1 MKILVNGR
9 EAVLKANASFEY
21 VSENP
26 LFTEAEDYTME
37 IPFPMKDCPQ
47 NISIFGP
54 LHVKGVDI
62 SKVSFPCEIQTDAFV
77 KSGILTIT
85 SVSDTEVKGQFL
97 EGMSQQNFSS
107 SLPDVYLTDLDFSQW
122 DGTVGGWEN
131 YENSP
136 EFGWDELVV
145 YDKERDEYLSGRHIY
160 LSHLIKLVA
169 QAVGWNVDMSSLES
183 IPMFK
188 YILVANRRMETKW
201 KWPKDPVR
209 SLALSLPYWTV
220 KEFFHQIELFFGCV
234 CVLSDSAKTVT
245 FRPCSNMLTES
256 SVYPIDVT
264 DDFSVE
270 LTETEEQAS
279 YRGNKGWKFPDEC
292 NPDKIN
298 ACQEFLNDPKYSKLI
313 KSLTLQ
319 EIYDIVYRASRGKA
333 TMPSFIDQ
341 NLYGL
346 PTTLIYYL
354 PEFDEYALVSAIE
367 DVFVKRDE
375 ATSEAEH
382 RFQLVDVINQYRTL
396 GEGEELGIAPC
407 PIGHHIA
414 NTDKAV
420 ESVVSPIPYDFTGKY
435 PMTQLEII
443 EPGTQAFF
451 WSSGVIGK
459 VPAREECFLSGTLS
473 ASFEGLNWGKIWQ
486 DGGVAGRQVMYDMQI
501 LIDGKVVMS
510 ATYGAHLSLTSISG
524 QQRLELQQVGDY
536 PRILDTEFEID
547 QLSEHTIYARVRCV
561 GKNFRESADISCQ
574 IWFEDVASRG
584 KIIGAGVVD
593 RSPIL
598 TIPVDPEEEIS
609 VGYNGVG
616 YFEPKTALERIGEAK
631 VEEKD
636 KYFKNLWIVLYSS
649 QEGET
654 KKFAYTKKYEQA
666 VYTVPVSDRE
676 GGWLM
681 EDDKVK
687 VYPFSA
693 PFLQYPYTLT
703 PADPSIKALSVL
715 PKVKETKLYRYKFLA
730 KTLPSPTSVFLI
742 KGKRY
747 ACLKLTAQ
755 ITVKGMSELVEGEF
769 YEIID

>member
-97 EGMSQQNFSS
+97 EGMSQQNFAS

-122 DGTVGGWEN
+122 DGTKGGWEN

-136 EFGWDELVV
+136 EFGWEEMVV
-145 YDKERDEYLSGRHIY
+145 YDKDREEYLSGRHIY

-169 QAVGWNVDMSSLES
+169 QAIGWHVDISALEA

-188 YILVANRRMETKW
+188 YILVANRRVETKW
-201 KWPKDPVR
+201 KYSMDTVR
-209 SLALSLPYWTV
+209 SLALSLPYWTI
-220 KEFFHQIELFFGCV
+220 KEFFHQIELFFGCI
-234 CVLSDSAKTVT
+234 CVLSDSTKTAT
-245 FRPCSNMLTES
+245 FCPCSNVLTAS
-256 SVYPIDVT
+256 SELPIEVS
-264 DDFSVE
+264 DDFTVE
-270 LTETEEQAS
+270 VTKTEEQSS
-279 YRGNKGWKFPDEC
+279 YRGNKKLKFPDEC
-292 NPDKIN
+292 NPDKKN
-298 ACQEFLNDPKYSKLI
+298 ACQQFLDDPKYSKLV
-313 KSLTLQ
+313 KSMELQ
-319 EIYDIVYRASRGKA
+319 ELYDIIYRASRGKA
-333 TMPSFIDQ
+333 TMPSFISLD
-341 NLYGL
+341 LYGL
-346 PTTLIYYL
+346 PTSLIYYL
-354 PEFDEYALVSAIE
+354 PELGEYALVTVTE

-375 ATSEAEH
+375 ATQEAEH
-382 RFQLVDVINQYRTL
+382 RFQQVDIINQYRST

-407 PIGHHIA
+407 PIGHHIV

-420 ESVVSPIPYDFTGKY
+420 ESVVPDIPFDFTGLY
-435 PMTQLEII
+435 TLPRLEFV
-443 EPGTQAFF
+443 EPNSNAVFF
-451 WSSGVIGK
+451 GASIGS
-459 VPAREECFLSGTLS
+459 VPKREECLLSGTIS
-473 ASFEGLNWGKIWQ
+473 ASFEGLNWGKIWS
-486 DGGVAGRQVMYDMQI
+486 DGGVAGRTVMYEMQI
-501 LIDGKVVMS
+501 LIGEKVVAS
-510 ATYGAHLSLTSISG
+510 NTYGAILNLTSING
-524 QQRLELQQVGDY
+524 YQRLELQQIGDG
-536 PRILDTEFEID
+536 PRILDTDIEVPLLSD
-547 QLSEHTIYARVRCV
+547 QAISARVQCIGR
-561 GKNFRESADISCQ
+561 NYRDSAPIKCQ
-574 IWFEDVASRG
+574 LWCNNVASRG
-584 KIIGAGVVD
+584 KIIGAGVID
-593 RSPIL
+593 RSPLL
-598 TIPVDPEEEIS
+598 TIPTDPEEEIS
-609 VGYNGVG
+609 IGYNGVG
-616 YFEPKTALERIGEAK
+616 YFEPMTALERIGEAK

-636 KYFKNLWIVLYSS
+636 KYFKNLWIVLYSA
-649 QEGET
+649 QEGDT

-687 VYPFSA
+687 VHPFSA
-693 PFLQYPYTLT
+693 PFLQFPYTLT
-703 PADPSIKALSVL
+703 PADPSIQSLASL
-715 PKVKETKLYRYKFLA
+715 PKVDETKLYRYKFLA

>member
-54 LHVKGVDI
+54 LHVNGVDI

-85 SVSDTEVKGQFL
+85 SVSDTEVNGQFL
-97 EGMSQQNFSS
+97 EGMSQQNFAS

-145 YDKERDEYLSGRHIY
+145 YDKERDENLSGRHIY

-169 QAVGWNVDMSSLES
+169 QAVGWEVDMSALES

-188 YILVANRRMETKW
+188 YILVANRRVETKW
-201 KWPKDPVR
+201 KYPKDPVR

-245 FRPCSNMLTES
+245 FRPCSNMLSES

-279 YRGNKGWKFPDEC
+279 YRGNKGFKFPDEC

-333 TMPSFIDQ
+333 TMTSFIGQ

-346 PTTLIYYL
+346 PTSLIYYL
-354 PEFDEYALVSAIE
+354 PELGEYALVTATE

-375 ATSEAEH
+375 ATQEAEH
-382 RFQLVDVINQYRTL
+382 RFQLVEVINQYRNN

-407 PIGHHIA
+407 PIGHHIV
-414 NTDKAV
+414 NTSEAV
-420 ESVVSPIPYDFTGKY
+420 ESVISAIPYDFTGQY
-435 PMTQLEII
+435 TMEQMEII
-443 EPGTQAFF
+443 ESGTGARY
-451 WSSGVIGK
+451 WSAAIGT
-459 VPAREECFLSGTLS
+459 VPQRDECFLSGTLS
-473 ASFEGLNWGKIWQ
+473 ASFEGLNWGKIWTN
-486 DGGVAGRQVMYDMQI
+486 GGVAGRQVMYEMQI
-501 LIDGKVVMS
+501 LIGGKVVAS
-510 ATYGAHLSLTSISG
+510 ATYGAILYQTSING
-524 QQRLELQQVGDY
+524 YQQLELQQTGENPQISNTDIEV
-536 PRILDTEFEID
+536 PL
-547 QLSEHTIYARVRCV
+547 LSNQAISARVRCI
-561 GKNFRESADISCQ
+561 GHNYRDSAPIKCQ
-574 IWFEDVASRG
+574 LWCNNVASRG

-609 VGYNGVG
+609 VGYNGVD
-616 YFEPKTALERIGEAK
+616 YFEPMTAIERIGEAK

-636 KYFKNLWIVLYSS
+636 KYFKNLWIVLYSA
-649 QEGET
+649 QEGDT

-681 EDDKVK
+681 EEDKVK
-687 VYPFSA
+687 VHPFSA
-693 PFLQYPYTLT
+693 PFLQFPYTLT
-703 PADPSIKALSVL
+703 PEDSSIQSYASL
-715 PKVKETKLYRYKFLA
+715 PKVDETKLYRYKFLA